1 MNEETQ
7 KPQGFSDLNLSKNIL
22 EALNKLGFTTP
33 TPIQEKAIPLGL
45 KGKDVIG
52 IAQTGTGKT
61 LAFTLPMIQRIGAL
75 GGKGLILVPTREL
88 AHQVREEIEK
98 VGSKIGIQSV
108 LLIGGAAM
116 EPQIYKLKKNPHIIV
131 ATPGRMIDHLER
143 RTIKLHDVQTLVLDE
158 ADRMLDMGFTPQI
171 NRILETVP
179 AERQTLLFSATMA
192 SGVAK
197 IAHSYMREPVKIEVT
212 PTGTSAKN
220 IVQGIY
226 YVEQDRKFE
235 LLESLIAEHKDELVM
250 VFCRTKHGTKKM
262 AHTLNKNRIKTE
274 ELHSNRS
281 LNQRRNALENF
292 KNRKSHVLIAT
303 DVAARG
309 IDVKEIALVVNYDLP
324 EQLEDYVHRIG
335 RTGRAGHTGKAV
347 SFATPGQFRDV
358 KSIER
363 IVGREIPALES
374 QFAVS
379 TDRMASMKNRHSAG
393 GSGGSSG
400 RRYGGGGGRGGSRG
414 FAQRGGGGSRGF
426 GSRDRNGSGERDFY
440 GDRSSS
446 AGGRSHSSSSRSGGS
461 GYGRPSTGASRPS
474 FSRSG
479 GGHSPARAG
488 GSRPGG
494 FSRSGSSARSGSG
507 AQGRSGSG
515 RPASRNWTSSRSA

>member
-197 IAHSYMREPVKIEVT
+197 IAHSYMREPVKIEVA
-212 PTGTSAKN
+212 PAGTSAKN

-292 KNRKSHVLIAT
+292 KSRKSHVLIAT

-374 QFAVS
+374 PLAVS
-379 TDRMASMKNRHSAG
+379 ADRMASMKNRHSAG
-393 GSGGSSG
+393 GSGGGSG
-400 RRYGGGGGRGGSRG
+400 RRYGGGGGRSRG
-414 FAQRGGGGSRGF
+414 FAQRGGGGGRGF
-426 GSRDRNGSGERDFY
+426 GARDRNGSGGRDFY
-440 GDRSSS
+440 G
-446 AGGRSHSSSSRSGGS
+446 GRSSSSSRSGGS
-461 GYGRPSTGASRPS
+461 GYGRSSGSSSSRPS
-474 FSRSG
+474 FGRSG

-494 FSRSGSSARSGSG
+494 FSRSGS
-507 AQGRSGSG
+507 G
-515 RPASRNWTSSRSA
+515 RPASRNWTSSR